1 MEYITEHKK
10 ILEKKDIKW
19 YAFRCKNK
27 FIGYVCNKLF
37 VVKRINSNNNNK
49 DVNNEEN
56 ISAKLLIKNQEST
69 DNNNNKPFP
78 MDFVLNEKNLNILN
92 SIKSGIHF
100 KQGI

>member
-1 MEYITEHKK
+1 M
-10 ILEKKDIKW
+10 
-19 YAFRCKNK
+19 
-27 FIGYVCNKLF
+27 
-37 VVKRINSNNNNK
+37 KRINSNNDNK

-69 DNNNNKPFP
+69 DNNNLTMYNNNKPFP